1 MILSDKD
8 IKKRLEAGDITI
20 TSSDN
25 GHQTNVNASSLDM
38 RLGRFFK
45 IYNHS
50 KQAILDPLN
59 KESFENVT
67 SLVEVTPGDPFIVQ
81 PGEFILGVTM
91 EKIKIADDL
100 VARVEGRSSLGRL
113 GIIIHSTAGFIDAGF
128 EGTITLEITNINRMP
143 VALYPG
149 MRVCQL
155 AFEQMTSAADVPYN
169 KKKTSKYQGQELP
182 QESRIASDPE
192 FIQIA
197 NQRDQK
203 SLRKSATTENIS
215 VK

>member
-1 MILSDKD
+1 MCMILSDKD
-8 IKKRLEAGDITI
+8 IKQRIAQGDIGI
-20 TSSDN
+20 ESSDN
-25 GHQTNVNASSLDM
+25 VHSTNINASSLDL
-38 RLGRFFK
+38 RLGKFFK

-50 KQAILDPLN
+50 RQAVLDPRDP
-59 KESFENVT
+59 ESFKDVT
-67 SLVEVTPGDPFIVQ
+67 HLVEVEQGEPFIVQ

-113 GIIIHSTAGFIDAGF
+113 GIIVHSTAGFIDAGF

-155 AFEQMTSAADVPYN
+155 AFEQMTSKADVPYS
-169 KKKTSKYQGQELP
+169 KKKSSKYQGQELP
-182 QESRIASDPE
+182 QESRISSDPE
-192 FIQIA
+192 FTKIREHHAIKAA
-197 NQRDQK
+197 NGQNTADK
-203 SLRKSATTENIS
+203 